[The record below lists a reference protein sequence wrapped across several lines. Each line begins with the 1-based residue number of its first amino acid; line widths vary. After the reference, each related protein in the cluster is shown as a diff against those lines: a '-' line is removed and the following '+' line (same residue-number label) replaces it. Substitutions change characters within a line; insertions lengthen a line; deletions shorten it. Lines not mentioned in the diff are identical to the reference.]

1 MKKFLIILLSAV
13 IAIGAFS
20 CSKDL
25 TEETPL
31 IDMGGS
37 DEGGSAGNPYWD
49 WADKF
54 PGIVSASIERAFDV
68 QVPVK
73 GGYQPLAFAP
83 DSAVLQRSGLYVAS
97 GDQVEV
103 EVPEGTSDLQY
114 QIGIGHELLS
124 GQLRQR
130 YGNVVTPG
138 YASLRKEYHFEPF
151 RRFPLF
157 LLPGR

>member
-37 DEGGSAGNPYWD
+37 DEGSSAGNPYWD

-73 GGYQPLAFAP
+73 GGYETLALAP
-83 DSAVLQRSGLYVAS
+83 ASAVLQPAGL
-97 GDQVEV
+97 
-103 EVPEGTSDLQY
+103 
-114 QIGIGHELLS
+114 
-124 GQLRQR
+124 
-130 YGNVVTPG
+130 
-138 YASLRKEYHFEPF
+138 
-151 RRFPLF
+151 
-157 LLPGR
+157 

>member
-37 DEGGSAGNPYWD
+37 DEGSSAGNPYWD

-54 PGIVSASIERAFDV
+54 PGIVSASIERAFDHFSD
-68 QVPVK
+68 
-73 GGYQPLAFAP
+73 PLKMP
-83 DSAVLQRSGLYVAS
+83 QG
-97 GDQVEV
+97 
-103 EVPEGTSDLQY
+103 SDC
-114 QIGIGHELLS
+114 HRN
-124 GQLRQR
+124 RQ
-130 YGNVVTPG
+130 
-138 YASLRKEYHFEPF
+138 
-151 RRFPLF
+151 
-157 LLPGR
+157 